1 MSNKRVGRFVVAAIA
16 LSALAAGVGMWYAQT
31 RAYYAPVMPDDPRG
45 QITLSVDGAPMPL
58 AISNF
63 DGIDSNSSPIR
74 FRACF
79 DLEAGQEALI
89 SAAEP
94 YEGATPLIAPSWF
107 QCFDAEAIGA
117 ALEAGRATA
126 YLSARDFV
134 YGVDIVV
141 ALDDAG
147 QGHAWRQINPCGE
160 AAFNGDPVPEGCPP
174 VPEGMQ

>member
-16 LSALAAGVGMWYAQT
+16 LSALAAGAGMWYAQT

-94 YEGATPLIAPSWF
+94 
-107 QCFDAEAIGA
+107 
-117 ALEAGRATA
+117 
-126 YLSARDFV
+126 
-134 YGVDIVV
+134 
-141 ALDDAG
+141 
-147 QGHAWRQINPCGE
+147 
-160 AAFNGDPVPEGCPP
+160 
-174 VPEGMQ
+174 